1 MLAVQPRLLLA
12 LLLLALLGLNFSL
25 NGCFNLHNQHKR
37 HNRSVGRICEEPAYQ
52 QKKVLA

>member
-37 HNRSVGRICEEPAYQ
+37 HNRSVGRICERPAYQ